1 MPVITISRQFGAAGV
16 PVGRALADRF
26 EAEFLDRAIVAQVAL
41 RSGIPEDELESYDE
55 RLPGLWQRIASAL
68 ATSSP
73 EVTMPAIP
81 YDQLP
86 TMSTHDRLVQITRTV
101 IEEAAE
107 RGNAIILGRGAAFI
121 LRGRRNALH
130 VQLHASLEAR
140 VRYLLTR
147 VEEIPPDTRPD
158 ERSLEE
164 LCRSIDGTRAEYVRR
179 LYGADWLNATHYD
192 LAVDTGRLGVQR
204 TVDLIESVAR
214 EGVADQAAPPTPPST
229 APPTAPD
236 SRL

>member
-26 EAEFLDRAIVAQVAL
+26 GAEFLDRAIVAQVAL
-41 RSGIPEDELESYDE
+41 RSGIPENELETYDE

-81 YDQLP
+81 FESMP
-86 TMSTHDRLVQITRTV
+86 TLSTHDRLVQITRMV

-107 RGNAIILGRGAAFI
+107 RGNAIIVGRGAAFI
-121 LRGRRNALH
+121 LRKRREVLN
-130 VQLHASLEAR
+130 VQLHASFEAR
-140 VRYLLTR
+140 VRYLLAR
-147 VEEIPPDTRPD
+147 VEEIPPNTRPD

-164 LCRSIDGTRAEYVRR
+164 LCRSVDRTRAEYIRR
-179 LYGADWLNATHYD
+179 LYGADWLDATNYD
-192 LAVDTGRLGVQR
+192 VSIDTGRLGVQR
-204 TVDLIESVAR
+204 TVDLIETVAR
-214 EGVADQAAPPTPPST
+214 EGLADTATPPTDGAAT
-229 APPTAPD
+229 G
-236 SRL
+236 

>member
-26 EAEFLDRAIVAQVAL
+26 KAEFLDRAIVAQVAL
-41 RSGIPEDELESYDE
+41 RSGIPEKELQSYDE

-81 YDQLP
+81 YEHLP
-86 TMSTHDRLVQITRTV
+86 SLSTHDRLVQITRTV

-107 RGNAIILGRGAAFI
+107 RGNAVIVGRGAAFI
-121 LRGRRNALH
+121 LRSRPEVLN
-130 VQLHASLEAR
+130 VQLHASLPAR
-140 VRYLLTR
+140 IRYLLAR

-158 ERSLEE
+158 ERSLEG
-164 LCRSIDGTRAEYVRR
+164 LCRSIDDARAEYIRR
-179 LYGADWLNATHYD
+179 LYGVDWLDATHYD
-192 LAVDTGRLGVQR
+192 LTVDTGRLGVQR
-204 TVDLIESVAR
+204 TVDLIENVAR
-214 EGVADQAAPPTPPST
+214 EELAHPATSPTDD
-229 APPTAPD
+229 AGG
-236 SRL
+236 